1 MKSCKKLE
9 IKNFYLKLQFLWSLN
24 VMYQFSLKKQSK
36 LEAVVRVMFSNE
48 LRREYWCRIDKK

>member
-48 LRREYWCRIDKK
+48 